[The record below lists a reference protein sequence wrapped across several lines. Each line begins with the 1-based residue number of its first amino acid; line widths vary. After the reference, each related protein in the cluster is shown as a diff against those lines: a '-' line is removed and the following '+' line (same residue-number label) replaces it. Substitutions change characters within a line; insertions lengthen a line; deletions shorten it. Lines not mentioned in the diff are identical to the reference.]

1 MNANRRYFLKVA
13 GLSTFALTAGVGA
26 SVAKA
31 VTAAKEAGDGT
42 SKILSKGPRCS
53 CLL

>member
-31 VTAAKEAGDGT
+31 VTAAKEAGDGAYKVSEKPGT
-42 SKILSKGPRCS
+42 AM
-53 CLL
+53 